1 MPARRREEASVA
13 AGKAQVSVTRTRDGV
28 WSVNERGPS
37 RVAVAYFASKW
48 GAMKH
53 AVRVA
58 RAKRRCRVAVLE
70 ADGRLQIARDYEQD
84 ARSQRVE
91 IP

>member
-1 MPARRREEASVA
+1 MKNPATPLLSVA
-13 AGKAQVSVTRTRDGV
+13 RTRDGV

-37 RVAVAYFASKW
+37 RVAVAYFPSKW

-58 RAKRRCRVAVLE
+58 RAKPRCRVAVLE
-70 ADGRLQIARDYEQD
+70 PDGVVRLQREYDQGPAPGN
-84 ARSQRVE
+84 VE
-91 IP
+91 AP

>member
-1 MPARRREEASVA
+1 MNA
-13 AGKAQVSVTRTRDGV
+13 ALLSVTLSKDGV

-37 RVAVAYFASKW
+37 RVAIAYFPSKW

-70 ADGRLQIARDYEQD
+70 PDGSVRLAHDYD
-84 ARSQRVE
+84 NTDPSIVE
-91 IP
+91 TP

>member
-1 MPARRREEASVA
+1 MAENPTPVLSVLLS
-13 AGKAQVSVTRTRDGV
+13 KDGV

-37 RVAVAYFASKW
+37 RVAVAYFPSKM
-48 GAMKH
+48 GAMRH

-70 ADGRLQIARDYEQD
+70 TDGAVRVAHDYENPV
-84 ARSQRVE
+84 SGNVE
-91 IP
+91 TP

>member
-1 MPARRREEASVA
+1 MSVPLL
-13 AGKAQVSVTRTRDGV
+13 SVTETKDGI

-37 RVAVAYFASKW
+37 RVAIAYFPSKW

-58 RAKRRCRVAVLE
+58 LAKPRCRVAVIE
-70 ADGRLQIARDYEQD
+70 RDGAVRLSRDYE
-84 ARSQRVE
+84 SGPESHHLE
-91 IP
+91 I

>member
-1 MPARRREEASVA
+1 MAS
-13 AGKAQVSVTRTRDGV
+13 AGLPLLSVSRTRDGV

-37 RVAVAYFASKW
+37 RVAIAYFPTRW

-58 RAKRRCRVAVLE
+58 KAKRRCRVAIVE
-70 ADGRLQIARDYEQD
+70 ADGAVKIAREYAEHPDS
-84 ARSQRVE
+84 SQVE
-91 IP
+91 TP